1 MDCAEDATQ
10 MVVSPAKTR
19 GVKPGTD
26 PYILERQV
34 GFILRQVSQRH
45 TAIFAA
51 SIGHDLTPTQWATLA
66 KLLERGPCSQN
77 LLGRQTAMDAAT
89 IKGVVDRLS
98 NRGMVET
105 RPDPKDARRLVVVL
119 TPAGKVIAERA
130 RLNAEM
136 ITEETLQPLTAT
148 ERSIFLKLL
157 KKLK

>member
-1 MDCAEDATQ
+1 MQ
-10 MVVSPAKTR
+10 MVISSAKTR
-19 GVKPGTD
+19 RTKPGVD
-26 PYILERQV
+26 LYVLERQV

-51 SIGHDLTPTQWATLA
+51 SIGDDLTPTQWATLA

-98 NRGMVET
+98 NRGMLET
-105 RPDPKDARRLVVVL
+105 RPDPSDARRLVVVL
-119 TPAGKVIAERA
+119 TPAGKEVAERA
-130 RLNAEM
+130 SQNAEM

-157 KKLK
+157 EKLR

>member
-1 MDCAEDATQ
+1 MQ
-10 MVVSPAKTR
+10 MGISPAKTR
-19 GVKPGTD
+19 RTKPGTD
-26 PYILERQV
+26 QYILERQV

-51 SIGHDLTPTQWATLA
+51 SIGDDLTPTQWATLA

-98 NRGMVET
+98 NRGMLEA

-119 TPAGKVIAERA
+119 TPAGKEVAERA

-157 KKLK
+157 KKLR